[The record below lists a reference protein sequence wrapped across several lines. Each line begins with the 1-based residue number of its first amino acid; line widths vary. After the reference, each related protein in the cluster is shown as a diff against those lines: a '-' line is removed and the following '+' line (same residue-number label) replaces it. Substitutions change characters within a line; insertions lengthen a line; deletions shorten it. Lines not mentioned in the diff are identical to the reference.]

1 MMTLK
6 MVLVKVPLPHEVMVP
21 LMILKMMNMRLS
33 VTRVKS
39 HDGEGSTRRYADT

>member
-6 MVLVKVPLPHEVMVP
+6 MVLAKAPLPHEVMVP

-33 VTRVKS
+33 VTKVNS
-39 HDGEGSTRRYADT
+39 LDGEGSTRRYEDT